1 MKNIADMLKGM
12 NKAQI
17 EAAVEKAK
25 EFAATQKGKEIINEL
40 KTTGKISSAGIS
52 EVDKNKIMKELESN
66 PEIAKRISDIL
77 NLLRQIVR
85 DVKFVIYPKPQWT
98 CLCRRMLRADLRTGK
113 YLMLNMCRSVKSL
126 KILWRRG
133 IWQICRVKSRMK
145 RK

>member
-1 MKNIADMLKGM
+1 MKNIADILKGM

-77 NLLRQIVR
+77 N
-85 DVKFVIYPKPQWT
+85 
-98 CLCRRMLRADLRTGK
+98 G
-113 YLMLNMCRSVKSL
+113 
-126 KILWRRG
+126 G
-133 IWQICRVKSRMK
+133 
-145 RK
+145 